1 MNPSAF
7 KIFAISSFIRDAG
20 MVTWPLR
27 ATNALRILVSISAI
41 GSVITP
47 TLVTSPACLH
57 HAGNLPTV
65 RQRPEANPAQPE
77 LPKHRPRPPTR
88 SAAAVPPDLE
98 LPRLPPLVQQR
109 LLGHPATPPPGSAS
123 PALGAARAL
132 PRRSAPS

>member
-20 MVTWPLR
+20 METWGLR
-27 ATNALRILVSISAI
+27 ATNALRILVSISAM

-47 TLVTSPACLH
+47 TLATSPACLH
-57 HAGNLPTV
+57 HTGNLPAV
-65 RQRPEANPAQPE
+65 RERPETDPAQPE
-77 LPKHRPRPPTR
+77 LPKHRPRPATR
-88 SAAAVPPDLE
+88 AAAAVPPDLE
-98 LPRLPPLVQQR
+98 LRRRSPLDQQR

-123 PALGAARAL
+123 PAIGATRAL